1 MSKSQKL
8 KNERVQIIPDVNGP
22 YHGMHMIDAKNAF
35 GLDHAEDTS
44 IYLRFD
50 GRAAI
55 HDACRSA
62 CVLCVKALLLRD
74 ASTDVSLNLT
84 MFPAWWDP
92 AFHPWM
98 YNYLSHSTQKNSQK
112 YRSIWN
118 VRPIHIAATH
128 NCSECLEALVE
139 DLSPKEIDATMILG
153 HTTTFFRKRFTFNE
167 LHKYGLLGRCYSV
180 YYRQSHIF
188 WAIMNEL
195 TPLSISIL
203 FKLLKKGLFFP
214 KQCG

>member
-1 MSKSQKL
+1 MSPKSPKL
-8 KNERVQIIPDVNGP
+8 KNEIIPDVNVP
-22 YHGMHMIDAKNAF
+22 YHGMHLIDAKKNAF
-35 GLDHAEDTS
+35 GMNHEEDSS

-74 ASTDVSLNLT
+74 ASTSVSLNLT

-98 YNYLSHSTQKNSQK
+98 YNYLSHSSQRNSQK
-112 YRSIWN
+112 YKSIWN

-153 HTTTFFRKRFTFNE
+153 HTTSFFRKKFTFDFDE
-167 LHKYGLLGRCYSV
+167 SDKHRLLGRCYSV
-180 YYRQSHIF
+180 YRQSHIR
-188 WAIMNEL
+188 AIMNEL
-195 TPLSISIL
+195 T
-203 FKLLKKGLFFP
+203 
-214 KQCG
+214 